1 MQIAREP
8 SLRFCVLVIDEAIGR
23 FDEIDE
29 REVNP
34 MLLIAQAIQNEQ
46 IRQDKVG
53 RNHVDASEHRL
64 RL

>member
-46 IRQDKVG
+46 IRQDEVG